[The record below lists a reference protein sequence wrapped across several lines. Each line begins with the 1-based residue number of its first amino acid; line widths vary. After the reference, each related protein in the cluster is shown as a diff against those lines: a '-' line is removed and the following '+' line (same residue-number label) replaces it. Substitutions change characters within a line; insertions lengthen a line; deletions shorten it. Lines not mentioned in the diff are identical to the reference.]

1 MRKPITVLAVAG
13 AAVAVLL
20 AGCGG
25 GDNGN
30 HVASVSS
37 PNPTTSPAPA
47 GGGDAGSGDDTDKQ
61 RAYAKCMRD
70 NGFDMKDPDPNSM
83 DSVPA
88 IKADDPK
95 FTSANDKCKHLLPN
109 GGEPK
114 PEDPAQLDKQRKWAQ
129 CMREHGVDIKDPQPG
144 QAMGLPDGGDP
155 KVQAAG
161 KACASVAG

>member
-37 PNPTTSPAPA
+37 PNATTSPAP
-47 GGGDAGSGDDTDKQ
+47 GGNNTASGDDMDKQ

-70 NGFDMKDPDPNSM
+70 NGFDMKDPDPNGA
-83 DSVPA
+83 DGVPG

-95 FTSANDKCKHLLPN
+95 FASANDKCKHLLPN

-114 PEDPAQLDKQRKWAQ
+114 PEDPAQLDKERKWAE
-129 CMREHGVDIKDPQPG
+129 CMRQHGVDIKDPQPG
-144 QAMGLPDGGDP
+144 QAMGLPNGDDP